1 MLADCASSILGKELA
16 RSITPTDEAAD
27 VQSRLDETAE
37 AVRIAGFSAP
47 PLGGIRDLRAY
58 LKKAKLGASLTL
70 DEFMD
75 VRSMLYATSAVKR
88 FFSELELEAPMLKEQ
103 AQNLEILTMLE
114 RSLDNAIDERG
125 ELRDDA
131 SVELARIRREDDLLH
146 EVHRRH
152 RAHAA
157 NNTDCL
163 LHRDHSSMLQRPRA
177 RSS

>member
-88 FFSELELEAPMLKEQ
+88 FFSELEVEAPMLKEQ
-103 AQNLEILTMLE
+103 AQNLEILTMPE
-114 RSLDNAIDERG
+114 RSLDNAID
-125 ELRDDA
+125 A
-131 SVELARIRREDDLLH
+131 ISQAIRNQD
-146 EVHRRH
+146 
-152 RAHAA
+152 
-157 NNTDCL
+157 
-163 LHRDHSSMLQRPRA
+163 
-177 RSS
+177 